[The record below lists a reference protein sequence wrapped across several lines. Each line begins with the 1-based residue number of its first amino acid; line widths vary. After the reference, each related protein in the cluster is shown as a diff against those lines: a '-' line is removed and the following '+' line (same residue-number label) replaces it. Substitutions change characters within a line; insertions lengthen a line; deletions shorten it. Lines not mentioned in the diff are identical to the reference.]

1 MASEIDV
8 RIAKAQKL
16 RDRGHDPYHPAKFD
30 RSDFVKDVR
39 ANYEGVSEEPSSHDV
54 SIGGRVTSIRDMGKS
69 VFFHVEDQTGAI
81 QVYAKK
87 DNLGDDRLTTLKE
100 CLDVGDWMG
109 IHGPV
114 FRTRSGE
121 LSVAARDYR
130 FLTKS
135 IRPLPLGK
143 STKEGE
149 RYSSV
154 DDPELIYRQPEIGLA
169 ADKVRFETLQKR
181 ARIIRAVRENL
192 WARGF
197 DETDTP
203 ILEAV
208 YGGANA
214 RPFVTHVNA
223 LDQLPAYLR
232 ISLELP
238 LKRLVVGGFDGVF
251 HLGHVFRNE
260 GLDRSHNPEFSLL
273 EVYKAMWDYTDIMNL
288 TEEVITDAAKKVN
301 GTLKVH
307 YGNREIDLTPPW
319 RRVTMHEILKEY
331 TGVDFANASDLEL
344 KVMAVRHND
353 DILQRAGIPRN
364 LPDADLVEAVNN
376 YNSRLS
382 KSDGKI
388 QIDTSRGNI
397 IAYLFEELV
406 EPKII
411 QPTFVIDHPRETSPL
426 CKPHRTNP
434 ELIER
439 FELFI
444 NGWEFAN
451 AYSELN
457 DPVLQRRLLEEQA
470 QQLRAGQEEA
480 MPMDEAFVRAIEY
493 GMPTTG
499 GLGIG
504 IDRLVMLLTA
514 HLWPK
519 ESPPSIRD
527 VIFFPLMKPKE

>member
-1 MASEIDV
+1 MTSEIDI

-16 RDRGHDPYHPAKFD
+16 RERGHDPYHPAKFE
-30 RSDFVKDVR
+30 RSDFVREVR
-39 ANYEGVSEEPSSHDV
+39 SKYDGTSEELGNYV

-69 VFFHVEDQTGAI
+69 IFFDVEDQTGAI
-81 QVYAKK
+81 QIYAKK
-87 DNLGDDRLTTLKE
+87 DNLGDERLATLKE
-100 CLDVGDWMG
+100 CLDAGDWVG
-109 IHGPV
+109 VEGDV
-114 FRTRSGE
+114 FKTRSGE

-135 IRPLPLGK
+135 TRPLPLGK
-143 STKEGE
+143 SKDGE
-149 RYSSV
+149 RYSGL
-154 DDPELIYRQPEIGLA
+154 DDSELIYRQPEVGMA
-169 ADKVRFETLQKR
+169 TDKVRFETLRKR
-181 ARIIRAVRENL
+181 AGITRAIRENL

-214 RPFVTHVNA
+214 RPFVTNVNA
-223 LDQLPAYLR
+223 MDQLPAYLR

-238 LKRLVVGGFDGVF
+238 LKRLIVGGFDGVF

-260 GLDRSHNPEFSLL
+260 GIDRSHNPEFSLL
-273 EVYKAMWDYTDIMNL
+273 EVYKAMWDYTDIMQL
-288 TEEVITDAAKKVN
+288 TEELITETAKKVN
-301 GTLKVH
+301 GSLVVS
-307 YGNREIDLTPPW
+307 YGNQTIDLTPPW
-319 RRVTMHEILKEY
+319 RRVTMHDILKEH
-331 TGVDFANASDLEL
+331 TGIDFAKASDLEL
-344 KVMAVRHND
+344 KAMAARHNE
-353 DILQRAGIPRN
+353 DILQKAGISKA
-364 LPDADLVEAVNN
+364 LPDRELVEAVDKYNAECSGNN
-376 YNSRLS
+376 GR
-382 KSDGKI
+382 I
-388 QIDTSRGNI
+388 PIDTSRGNI
-397 IAYLFEELV
+397 TAYLFEELV
-406 EPKII
+406 EPRIV
-411 QPTFVIDHPRETSPL
+411 QPTFVIDHPKETSPL
-426 CKPHRTNP
+426 CKPHRDNP
-434 ELIER
+434 DLIER

-457 DPVLQRRLLEEQA
+457 DPVLQRKLLEEQA

-504 IDRLVMLLTA
+504 VDRLVMLLTA
-514 HLWPK
+514 HLWSK

-527 VIFFPLMKPKE
+527 VIFFPLMKPNE

>member
-1 MASEIDV
+1 MTSERDI
-8 RIAKAQKL
+8 RIEKAQKL
-16 RDRGHDPYHPAKFD
+16 RDRGHDPYHPARFE
-30 RSDFVKDVR
+30 RSDLIGEVR
-39 ANYEGVSEEPSSHDV
+39 RKYESSNQEANNNYV
-54 SIGGRVTSIRDMGKS
+54 SIGGRVTSIRNMGQS
-69 VFFHVEDQTGAI
+69 VFVDVQDQTGTV

-87 DNLGDDRLTTLKE
+87 DNIGKDKLDTLKE
-100 CLDVGDWMG
+100 CIDVGDWLG
-109 IHGPV
+109 VEGPI
-114 FRTRSGE
+114 FKTRSGE
-121 LSVAARDYR
+121 LSVDARGYR

-143 STKEGE
+143 SKDGE
-149 RYSSV
+149 RFSSL
-154 DDPELIYRQPEIGLA
+154 DDPGLIYSQPEIGLA
-169 ADKVRFETLQKR
+169 TDRMRFETLQKR
-181 ARIIRAVRENL
+181 TKIIRAVRENL
-192 WARGF
+192 WDKGF

-203 ILEAV
+203 VLEAI

-223 LDQLPAYLR
+223 LNQLPAYLR

-238 LKRLVVGGFDGVF
+238 LKRLIVGGFDGVF
-251 HLGHVFRNE
+251 NLGHVFRNE
-260 GLDRSHNPEFSLL
+260 GLDRSHNPEFTLL
-273 EVYKAMWDYTDIMNL
+273 EVYKSMWDYTDIMNL
-288 TEEVITDAAKKVN
+288 TEEIITNAAQKTNSSLV
-301 GTLKVH
+301 VS
-307 YGNREIDLTPPW
+307 YGNQEINLKTPW
-319 RRVTMHEILKEY
+319 RRVTMHDILKEH
-331 TGVDFANASDLEL
+331 TGVDISKASDLEL
-344 KVMAVRHND
+344 KAMAARHNED
-353 DILQRAGIPRN
+353 TLAKAGISRS
-364 LPDADLVEAVNN
+364 LSDSELVEAVNQ
-376 YNSRLS
+376 YNAKLS
-382 KSDGKI
+382 GGDGRI
-388 QIDTSRGNI
+388 PIDTSRGI
-397 IAYLFEELV
+397 ITAYLFEELV
-406 EPKII
+406 EPKLI
-411 QPTFVIDHPRETSPL
+411 QPTFVIDHPKETSPL

-480 MPMDEAFVRAIEY
+480 MPMDEAFVKAIEY

-504 IDRLVMLLTA
+504 IDRLVMLLTG

-527 VIFFPLMKPKE
+527 VIFFPLTKPQD

>member
-1 MASEIDV
+1 MDI
-8 RIAKAQKL
+8 RIEKAQRL
-16 RDRGHDPYHPAKFD
+16 RGRGHDPYHPSKFV
-30 RSDFVKDVR
+30 RSNFVGDVR
-39 ANYEGVSEEPSSHDV
+39 KKYESATEEKINSV

-69 VFFHVEDQTGAI
+69 IFLDIEDQTGAV
-81 QVYAKK
+81 QVYVKK
-87 DNLGDDRLTTLKE
+87 DSVGEDKLKTLKE
-100 CLDVGDWMG
+100 CLDVGDWLG
-109 IHGPV
+109 VAGEV
-114 FRTRSGE
+114 FKTRTGE

-135 IRPLPLGK
+135 TRPLPLGRLK
-143 STKEGE
+143 DGE
-149 RYSSV
+149 RYSSL
-154 DDPELIYRQPEIGLA
+154 DDAELIYRQPEVGMA
-169 ADKVRFETLQKR
+169 TDKIRFETLRKR
-181 ARIIRAVRENL
+181 ANITRAIRENL

-203 ILEAV
+203 ILESI

-223 LDQLPAYLR
+223 LNQLPAYLR

-273 EVYKAMWDYTDIMNL
+273 EVYKAMWDYTDIMKL
-288 TEEVITDAAKKVN
+288 TEEVITETAQKVN
-301 GTLKVH
+301 GSLVVN
-307 YGNREIDLTPPW
+307 YGNQNIDLTPPW
-319 RRVTMHEILKEY
+319 RRVTMHEILKEH
-331 TGVDFANASDLEL
+331 TGIDFANASDLEL
-344 KVMAVRHND
+344 KAIAARHNSD
-353 DILQRAGIPRN
+353 VLQRAGISRD
-364 LPDADLVEAVNN
+364 LPDRELVEAVGK
-376 YNSRLS
+376 YNASLS
-382 KSDGKI
+382 ENEGKI
-388 QIDTSRGNI
+388 PIDVSRGNI
-397 IAYLFEELV
+397 TAYLFEELV

-411 QPTFVIDHPRETSPL
+411 QPTFVIDHPKETSPL
-426 CKPHRTNP
+426 CKLHRTNP

-457 DPVLQRRLLEEQA
+457 DPVLQRKLLEEQA

-504 IDRLVMLLTA
+504 VDRLVMLLTA
-514 HLWPK
+514 HLWSK

-527 VIFFPLMKPKE
+527 VIFFPLMKPAE